1 MNNQNTR
8 RGNTHLVIN
17 KNCHSKSGHYLWPR
31 PVMFL
36 YGVLESHRFLL
47 SKVRSRIKYGMTGL
61 LNTGGFTLIE
71 LLVVVL
77 IIGILAAVALPQ
89 YQMAVL
95 KSRFTQAKMA
105 AKAIAQA
112 QEVYYLA
119 NGYYANNI
127 ADLEVE
133 VDGNSVSCFAGTE
146 QSGCYCPKG
155 SEGLMYQINT
165 IHRKKGDPGK
175 HKCVLGAST
184 NTNSRGARLCKL
196 ETGKSEAD
204 ETGTSFL
211 VYNY

>member
-8 RGNTHLVIN
+8 RGNTQQVIN
-17 KNCHSKSGHYLWPR
+17 KNCHSRGMLSGIPTAFNDAQGGDPR
-31 PVMFL
+31 QRH
-36 YGVLESHRFLL
+36 S
-47 SKVRSRIKYGMTGL
+47 GMTL
-61 LNTGGFTLIE
+61 HRTTARGFTLIE

-95 KSRFTQAKMA
+95 KSRFTQAKMV

-119 NGYYANNI
+119 NGYYANSI
-127 ADLEVE
+127 ADLDVE
-133 VDGNSVSCFAGTE
+133 VDSTSVSCFAGTE
-146 QSGCYCPKG
+146 QSGCFCPKG

-165 IHRKKGDPGK
+165 IHRKKGNPGR